1 MRSDYK
7 GVWTALSET
16 LSSAKMHV
24 SGTEDEATIE
34 SSGVGTSQ
42 FLLQNVG
49 IRQSDVLLEIGCGI
63 GRVGKY
69 LAPHCRRWIGADVSP
84 NMLAFAAERLRGFSN
99 VEFME
104 LSGNN
109 LSPVPDDSIDLVYC
123 TVVFMHLES
132 WDRYSY
138 VEEAFRVLRPG
149 GKLYVDNV
157 NLCSDAGW
165 AIFETYRKV
174 PLAQRP
180 DHITVCSVPQ
190 ELTEYLERARFEQ
203 IESQT
208 GPELISVWGRKPLDS
223 AIVRPPDKRPR
234 SRVFSGSTEP
244 RLWWHRREGSDY
256 VPPIYSC
263 LSDEEWQLMQQ
274 WYVET
279 SAQNLAGECAVP
291 LMSLLQGL
299 VMGNVVRAIV
309 QLGTFAGYSALL
321 LGFFLR
327 QMGAR
332 HGLFSLEIDEFLC
345 GYSRGWLERAGLVD
359 FVQIEHRSSI
369 DHASPGLAA
378 AYLGRAP
385 QLVLVDSSH
394 EYEATVR
401 ELEAWYPVLAP
412 GGLMVLHDTSRFA
425 VDFDAGKK
433 GGVAAALREWR
444 AQHPDVEAFSL
455 NADVSTMEPPPPVYQ
470 DACGMGLIQKPHSPA
485 AG

>member
-34 SSGVGTSQ
+34 SSGIGTSQ

-49 IRQSDVLLEIGCGI
+49 INSSDVVLEIGCGF

-84 NMLAFAAERLRGFSN
+84 NMLAFAAERLRDFQN
-99 VEFME
+99 VEFIE

-109 LSPVPDDSIDLVYC
+109 LSSVADNSIDLVYC

-149 GKLYVDNV
+149 GKLYVDNA

-180 DHITVCSVPQ
+180 DHITVCSVPE
-190 ELTEYLERARFEQ
+190 ELKEYLKRAGFER
-203 IESQT
+203 IESQA
-208 GPELISVWGRKPLDS
+208 GPELISVWGRKPSDS
-223 AIVRPPDKRPR
+223 AVDRPPETGPR

-244 RLWWHRREGSDY
+244 RLWWHRRTGSDY
-256 VPPIYSC
+256 VPPVYSC
-263 LSDEEWQLMQQ
+263 LSDEEWQLMRK
-274 WYVET
+274 WYAET

-299 VMGNVVRAIV
+299 VMGNVVRSIV

-332 HGLFSLEIDEFLC
+332 RGLFSLEIDEFLC
-345 GYSRGWLERAGLVD
+345 GYSRGWLDRADLLE
-359 FVQIEHRSSI
+359 FVQVEHRSSL
-369 DHASPGLAA
+369 DPASTGLAT

-394 EYEATVR
+394 EYEATMR
-401 ELEAWYPVLAP
+401 ELEAWYPALAP

-425 VDFDAGKK
+425 ADFDVTKK
-433 GGVAAALREWR
+433 GGVSAALREWR
-444 AQHPDVEAFSL
+444 GKHPQLEAFSL
-455 NADVSTMEPPPPVYQ
+455 NADVHAMEPPPSVYQ
-470 DACGMGLIQKPHSPA
+470 DACGAGLIQKPHSPP